1 MRDVGGVGAGG
12 RVSAGPSLPGAWE
25 GCPAD
30 AWAKRLGVAT
40 AEFHARVASTNDRAR
55 VLAAEGAPR
64 PVVVVAD
71 RQSAG
76 RGRRGRRWVSDTP
89 LGLWFTVVADPVA
102 GGAAGLPLR
111 VGLGV
116 ARGLESLVPEV
127 RVEVRWPND
136 LLVGGEKLGGVL
148 CEETGGAVLAG
159 IGLNLNHAHDDL
171 PGGLETAATSV
182 LVAAGVRVSRARVLA
197 RVVDE
202 LSDVWLHPGPPI
214 PAAELAEL
222 NARSPVRGSRL
233 SADGVVSHSSGRPR
247 AVRGLRVRG
256 GDILPDGTLE
266 VRDDA
271 GTWLRM
277 IAGSVRS
284 SPETSRS

>member
-1 MRDVGGVGAGG
+1 MSAVGGAGEGG
-12 RVSAGPSLPGAWE
+12 RSAGPSLLRAW
-25 GCPAD
+25 GGFPAD
-30 AWAKRLGVAT
+30 AWARRLGVAT
-40 AEFHARVASTNDRAR
+40 VEFHARVASTSDRAR
-55 VLAAEGAPR
+55 TLAAEGWPR
-64 PVVVVAD
+64 PAVVVAD

-116 ARGLESLVPEV
+116 ARGLECLVPDV
-127 RVEVRWPND
+127 RIGIRWPND
-136 LLVGGEKLGGVL
+136 LMIEGGKLGGVL
-148 CEETGGAVLAG
+148 CEETGCAVLAG

-182 LVAAGVRVSRARVLA
+182 LAAARVRVSRARVLA
-197 RVVDE
+197 SVIDE
-202 LSDVWLHPGPPI
+202 LSGVWAHPGPPI
-214 PAAELAEL
+214 PAVELAEL
-222 NARSPVRGSRL
+222 NARSPLRGSRL
-233 SADGVVSHSSGRPR
+233 SAEGAVRRSSGPPR
-247 AVRGLRVRG
+247 AVRGLRVTG
-256 GDILPDGTLE
+256 GDILPDGALE

-271 GTWLRM
+271 GTLLRM

-284 SPETSRS
+284 NPETPGS